1 MTLVKKAV
9 MKHILLFALG
19 LGVCACNSQTNVLPD
34 DELTGIWIET
44 SARKDTLIFNLDHKG
59 NSLPKTLTVK
69 RGREINAGGY
79 LVPKIGSGLYKYEF
93 ITSGDRSGR
102 IDVINLLSSFSGSTD
117 YAFQRKGNQI
127 EVENFF
133 ELGFN
138 KPATDTRTLA
148 RL

>member
-1 MTLVKKAV
+1 
-9 MKHILLFALG
+9 MKHILLFMLG
-19 LGVCACNSQTNVLPD
+19 LGFSACNSQTAVSPD
-34 DELTGIWIET
+34 DLTGLWVEV
-44 SARKDTLIFNLDHKG
+44 SARKDTLIFNLDQRGKP
-59 NSLPKTLTVK
+59 LPQTLLVN

-79 LVPKIGSGLYKYEF
+79 LVPKLGSGLYKYE
-93 ITSGDRSGR
+93 ILTTRGR
-102 IDVINLLSSFSGSTD
+102 IDVVNLLSSFSGSTD

-138 KPATDTRTLA
+138 KPATATRTLV